1 MGTVQ
6 QRSPLREAWAE
17 CLARELRRHPRGI
30 PLGSMMLFLPHG
42 VWRRPLAER
51 AAEDL
56 VKAGRARLEIRR
68 GEPVLLAT
76 DRQS

>member
-1 MGTVQ
+1 
-6 QRSPLREAWAE
+6 
-17 CLARELRRHPRGI
+17 
-30 PLGSMMLFLPHG
+30 MMLFLPHG